1 MNTMQNSDAMAQ
13 KPTNSAL
20 EQIREPIQ
28 DDLTTVD
35 QLVVNELFS
44 SVPLI
49 QTIAQHIVGSGG
61 KRLRPL
67 IVLLAAKALGYN
79 HGTEHYELAAVVEFI
94 HTATLLHDDVVDKSE
109 LRRGQ
114 ETANTIWGNE
124 ASVLVGDFLY
134 SRAFQILA
142 RRDNIPV
149 MKVLANTTNQLSE
162 GEVMQLL
169 NQQNPD
175 ISEANY
181 REVIRR
187 KTAQLFS
194 AAAEIGALISTT
206 DCELHKAMANFGLHL
221 GMAYQMIDDLL
232 DYTAST
238 KQLGKNIGD
247 DLAEGKITLPLIHAL
262 HHAKPKQATLIRSA
276 IEHGSLENLDAILQA
291 IEETNARDYTL
302 RCAKYHAS
310 LALDLL
316 NHLPAS
322 PFCDSL
328 TQLTEFI
335 VDRNY

>member
-1 MNTMQNSDAMAQ
+1 MQNTDSMAQ
-13 KPTNSAL
+13 IPANTTL
-20 EQIREPIQ
+20 EQIRKPIREE
-28 DDLTTVD
+28 LTTVD
-35 QLVVNELFS
+35 QLIVNELFS
-44 SVPLI
+44 GVPLI
-49 QTIAQHIVGSGG
+49 QTIAQHIVSSGG

-67 IVLLAAKALGYN
+67 VVLLAAKAVGYDHDN
-79 HGTEHYELAAVVEFI
+79 EHHELAAVVEFI

-175 ISEANY
+175 VSEANY

-194 AAAEIGALISTT
+194 AAAEIGSLIGT
-206 DCELHKAMANFGLHL
+206 DNTELHKVMANFGLHL

-232 DYTAST
+232 DYTANT
-238 KQLGKNIGD
+238 EQLGKNIGD
-247 DLAEGKITLPLIHAL
+247 DLAEGKITLPLIHTL
-262 HHAKPKQATLIRSA
+262 HHSKPKQATLIRSA
-276 IEHGSLENLDAILQA
+276 IEKGSLKNLDAILEA

-302 RCAKYHAS
+302 SCAKHHTS
-310 LALDLL
+310 LALALL
-316 NHLPAS
+316 NNVPAS
-322 PFCDSL
+322 PFSESL

-335 VDRNY
+335 VDRKY